1 MVDGSFAGVLS
12 DACACVDGQILL
24 ARVRD
29 DPACD
34 GELAELV
41 AWAEDQSVRALLAAA
56 CSLQDQKSADIVISK
71 ALHDFLDLFM
81 EGIGIIPKIKRR

>member
-1 MVDGSFAGVLS
+1 MDDFNMDELFYDQNGE
-12 DACACVDGQILL
+12 DASPKHAEGDN
-24 ARVRD
+24 
-29 DPACD
+29 CD
-34 GELAELV
+34 GEDDNLPYMAC
-41 AWAEDQSVRALLAAA
+41 LAAA